1 MFKCIGLF
9 ILFMILLVDDFY
21 WIELG
26 MLLYEVNFK
35 GVQQRKLF
43 LEYMRKD
50 LFMIVIYFECSF
62 DVLMKYVIL
71 FGLEL
76 LGKVLDY
83 FVCVEF

>member
-1 MFKCIGLF
+1 
-9 ILFMILLVDDFY
+9 
-21 WIELG
+21 
-26 MLLYEVNFK
+26 
-35 GVQQRKLF
+35 
-43 LEYMRKD
+43 MRKD
-50 LFMIVIYFECSF
+50 LFMIVIYFECRF

>member
-43 LEYMRKD
+43 IEYMRKD
-50 LFMIVIYFECSF
+50 LFMIVIYFECRF

-83 FVCVEF
+83 FVRVEF